1 MFAYYERNKALL
13 VALLLLLAANLSTIV
28 GIVAT
33 SLPQAQFEPNDV
45 PAFHAGSCIGTSI
58 PIKFSTFWYAV
69 NLSV

>member
-28 GIVAT
+28 GILAT
-33 SLPQAQFEPNDV
+33 SLPQAQYEANTA
-45 PAFHAGSCIGTSI
+45 PAFHTGSCIGTSI
-58 PIKFSTFWYAV
+58 PLRFSSFWYVV